1 MKGVKKEPIRCAWCL
16 KDDLYKAYHDNEWGR
31 PSYDDQ
37 HLFEMLVLESMQAG
51 LSWYTILAKREN
63 FRKAFDGFNAEK
75 IARYGDKKK
84 ASLLKD
90 PGIIRNRL
98 KINAAIE
105 NARLFLDIR
114 EKSGSFSDYMWQF
127 TDGKIIDHRLPDL
140 KNYPVT
146 TKESDAMSSEM
157 KKRGFKFV
165 GSTTCYAYMQSVG
178 MINDHVLDCWVRG
191 EL

>member
-1 MKGVKKEPIRCAWCL
+1 MAEKTRCDWCM

-31 PSYDDQ
+31 PSFDDQ
-37 HLFEMLVLESMQAG
+37 HLFEMLILETMQAG

-63 FRKAFDGFNAEK
+63 FRKAFDRFNAEK
-75 IARYGDKKK
+75 IAKYGDKKI
-84 ASLLKD
+84 ASLLQD
-90 PGIIRNRL
+90 AGIIRNKL
-98 KINAAIE
+98 KIAAAIT
-105 NARLFLDIR
+105 NAKQFLDIR

-146 TKESDAMSSEM
+146 TAESDAMSREM

-178 MINDHVLDCWVRG
+178 MVNDHIMDCWVRK
-191 EL
+191 ELA